1 MMLVDLEIVMMLAF
15 LGTLTCFFDDDL
27 PAQLTM
33 WTLFMQTSPPLVQGD
48 LAQGSVAMAN
58 KAFAGDDRYELL
70 NCRLCDCQ
78 MSAWCS
84 LGQGDMAGVN

>member
-33 WTLFMQTSPPLVQGD
+33 WTLFM
-48 LAQGSVAMAN
+48 
-58 KAFAGDDRYELL
+58 
-70 NCRLCDCQ
+70 
-78 MSAWCS
+78 
-84 LGQGDMAGVN
+84 